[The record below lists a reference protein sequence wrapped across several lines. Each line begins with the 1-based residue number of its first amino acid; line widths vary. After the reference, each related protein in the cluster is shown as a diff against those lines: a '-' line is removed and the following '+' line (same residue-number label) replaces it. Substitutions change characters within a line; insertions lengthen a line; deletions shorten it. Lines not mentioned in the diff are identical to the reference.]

1 MPIDISA
8 GIFPVVPYTEVEH
21 SQVFPLASSNLLKV
35 RKGDITKW
43 SVDGHCDAIVNSTN
57 VRMLAEG
64 GADAAAGLQL
74 GGALYDIPEMQPGVR
89 CPTGQARI
97 TPGFKLPASHVI
109 HTVGPIY
116 YFDKN
121 PVVSLRNA
129 YRNSLM
135 AAKANRIEY
144 IAFPA
149 VCCGTYGYPSREA
162 ATVAI
167 STVKEFAHDFK
178 EVHFVLLMDEV
189 FDNWLDKTREL
200 LPPMLG

>member
-64 GADAAAGLQL
+64 GADAAIHRAAGLQL

-97 TPGFKLPASHVI
+97 TP
-109 HTVGPIY
+109 
-116 YFDKN
+116 
-121 PVVSLRNA
+121 
-129 YRNSLM
+129 NSLM